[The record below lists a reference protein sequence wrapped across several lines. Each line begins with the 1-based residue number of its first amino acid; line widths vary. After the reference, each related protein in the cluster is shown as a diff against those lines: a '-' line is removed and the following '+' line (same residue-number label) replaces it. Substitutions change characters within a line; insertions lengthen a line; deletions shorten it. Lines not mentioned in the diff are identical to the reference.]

1 MSLLTSVI
9 DKFALSCT
17 KDNEIG
23 EQNQELYDLVFDYF
37 ISSDVVEQFT
47 HALRQLDTTSP
58 LNESSQWLLITGFN
72 AAMDIGYYDNK
83 HRDTFCEFWLPKYE
97 VLLQEFIESLS
108 LHVIKYILSSLIQI
122 QITIENLAENFMR
135 QELEFCNLKQ
145 NNEYLAIIQTAL
157 PLVIKENFLQ
167 NLHADDYSQIDL
179 RWDADVEQMTS
190 SFISWLIFKI
200 LLMFTNTDGDCFTMV
215 KHNLVIKNIL
225 LRAAQLI
232 DDQHPVKLALRVII
246 VSIIN
251 ESEIQNTKET
261 INILIENIKKINYLN
276 GNRSSFSNNGVYDI
290 ELLIGLKGMS
300 RFRLLILSIE
310 RIFFVGFL
318 QYNQVQSVFL
328 EKENLDLLIVLV
340 EPLFSSV
347 ETEIEGNEKIDNDL
361 TPSKESTLNATQ
373 LSNEAT
379 PNDEAELNS
388 LLKDMALIALE
399 CLHLMLFNQE
409 AKTIIK
415 DQTAF
420 VSFIREIEAYGRVRK
435 AIDGFLWKLD
445 EEDETQNEEENNRF
459 DLMISYDEDHDSS
472 LVKNLYN
479 YLAEHCDYRIS
490 FDEQSMPSSRC
501 QAIVDC
507 QCVLLC
513 VSETYKSDPN
523 CRMEVEHA
531 RSRNKR
537 LIPFVLKQTV
547 FDGWLGSICT
557 NSHRIDSVEHD
568 FDKSVRLLIDEIQQ
582 ERLVEFLSQSKSQLE
597 QINVSSDTDYKTISS
612 MELWTNQHVQHF
624 LYDNKLDVMVLL
636 TEQMNGEDLRQ
647 LFDRCQIDDDY
658 WAGFDRLNQELEK
671 RFRQVLPI
679 SVYIRFLNRIRKY
692 ITVSMF

>member
-1 MSLLTSVI
+1 MSLLTSII

-23 EQNQELYDLVFDYF
+23 EQNHDLYDLVFDYF
-37 ISSDVVEQFT
+37 ISSDIVEHFT
-47 HALRQLDTTSP
+47 HAIRQLDTTSP
-58 LNESSQWLLITGFN
+58 LDESSQWLLITGFN

-83 HRDTFCEFWLPKYE
+83 HRDRFCEFWLPKYE

-108 LHVIKYILSSLIQI
+108 LHAIKYILSSLIQI

-135 QELEFCNLKQ
+135 QELEFCNLQQ
-145 NNEYLAIIQTAL
+145 NSEYLSIIQTVL
-157 PLVIKENFLQ
+157 PLIIKENFLQ

-215 KHNLVIKNIL
+215 KRNLVIKNIL
-225 LRAAQLI
+225 FGAAQLI

-251 ESEIQNTKET
+251 ESEIQNPKET
-261 INILIENIKKINYLN
+261 IDILIENIKKINYLH
-276 GNRSSFSNNGVYDI
+276 GNKSSFSNNGVYDI
-290 ELLIGLKGMS
+290 ELLIGLKG
-300 RFRLLILSIE
+300 
-310 RIFFVGFL
+310 FL
-318 QYNQVQSVFL
+318 QYNQVQNVFL

-340 EPLFSSV
+340 EPLFSPV
-347 ETEIEGNEKIDNDL
+347 EIEFEGNEKIDDDL
-361 TPSKESTLNATQ
+361 TPSKESTMNATQ
-373 LSNEAT
+373 ASSETT
-379 PNDEAELNS
+379 PNDDAELNS

-409 AKTIIK
+409 AKTIIR
-415 DQTAF
+415 DHTEF
-420 VSFIREIEAYGRVRK
+420 VLFIREIEAYGRVRK
-435 AIDGFLWKLD
+435 TIDGFLWKLD

-472 LVKNLYN
+472 LVENIYK
-479 YLAEHCDYRIS
+479 YLIEHYDYRIS

-501 QAIVDC
+501 QAIVDS

-531 RSRNKR
+531 RNRNKR
-537 LIPFVLKQTV
+537 LIPFVLKQTI

-557 NSHRIDSVEHD
+557 NSRRIDSVEHD

-582 ERLVEFLSQSKSQLE
+582 QRLIEFLSQSKSQLE
-597 QINVSSDTDYKTISS
+597 QIHISSDTDYRAISS
-612 MELWTNQHVQHF
+612 IESWTNQDVQHF

-671 RFRQVLPI
+671 RFQQVLPI